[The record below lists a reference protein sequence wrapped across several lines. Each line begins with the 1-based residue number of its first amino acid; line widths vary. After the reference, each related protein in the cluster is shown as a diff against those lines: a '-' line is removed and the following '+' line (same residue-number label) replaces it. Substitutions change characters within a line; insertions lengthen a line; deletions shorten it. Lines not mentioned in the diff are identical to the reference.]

1 MVRRAKNVK
10 GNYLIFGAAR
20 SGLAA
25 ARLLR
30 THGFDVTLI
39 DEKPASAF
47 EQVIPELKSLGIL
60 WHFGN
65 AAEEYLRGKNVI
77 VLSPGVPVTHPLVSA
92 AQRLGIKV
100 MGELELGYQ
109 YAKCRIAA
117 ITGTNGKSTTTHLAA
132 AILKT
137 SGYDSRAVGNVGSAL
152 CGAVGNHSSPSQRD
166 CLVVE
171 VSSFQLETIKEFH
184 PRVAVLMNLTPDHL
198 DRHGSMEVYRDLKY
212 RITENQTS
220 DDFMIINADDQ
231 WCLPLKDRT
240 QAHVLFFS
248 LQREVSPGAYLKDD
262 AVWLE
267 MDNRVRVLERSE
279 IPIPGLHNVQ
289 NVLAASL
296 VGVAFGVAPD
306 AIAQAVKVF
315 PGVEHRIE
323 FSGRLRGIEFYNDSK
338 ATNLD
343 SMEKA
348 LLSFNRPIIL
358 IAGGR
363 DKKSDYA
370 TLNHLI
376 SGSVKH
382 LIVMGEAAPL
392 IRRAWKALVPT
403 ENALDMRE
411 AVHKAHAVAA
421 SGDVILL
428 SPGCSSFD
436 AFRDYEE
443 RGRIFKSEVRSLMS
457 EMGNGK
463 GESLS

>member
-1 MVRRAKNVK
+1 MK

-47 EQVIPELKSLGIL
+47 EQVISELNSLGVL

-65 AAEEYLRGKNVI
+65 AAEEFLQGKDVL

-100 MGELELGYQ
+100 TGELELGYQ
-109 YAKCRIAA
+109 YAGCPIIA

-132 AILKT
+132 AILKAA
-137 SGYDSRAVGNVGSAL
+137 GYDSRAVGNVGSAL
-152 CGAVGNHSSPSQRD
+152 CGAVGNHPSPVQRE

-171 VSSFQLETIKEFH
+171 VSSFQLETIQAFH
-184 PRVAVLMNLTPDHL
+184 PEAAVLMNLTPDHL
-198 DRHGSMEVYRDLKY
+198 DRHGSMEAYRDVKY
-212 RITENQTS
+212 RITENQTA
-220 DDFMIINADDQ
+220 DDFMIINADDP
-231 WCLPLKDRT
+231 WCLPLKDGTR
-240 QAHVLFFS
+240 AHVLFFS
-248 LQREVSPGAYLKDD
+248 LLGEVSPGAYLKDD

-267 MDNRVRVLERSE
+267 MDNRTRLLDRSE

-296 VGVAFGVAPD
+296 VGVAFGVALD
-306 AIAQAVKVF
+306 AIAQAVKAF

-363 DKKSDYA
+363 DKKSDYT
-370 TLNHLI
+370 TLSHLI

-392 IRRAWKALVPT
+392 IRRAWEPLVPT

-411 AVHKAHAVAA
+411 AVYKAHAVAA

-436 AFRDYEE
+436 TFRDYEE
-443 RGRIFKSEVRSLMS
+443 RGCVFKNEVRSLIS
-457 EMGNGK
+457 EMGDT
-463 GESLS
+463 EEEVLS